1 MAYKEMFFVQ
11 LFGYN
16 SKNRLVA
23 GAVYHANNAEHAI
36 DRARRYSEQGAPGV
50 IAFSQMIDE
59 KAEDAEEPA
68 LLAWF
73 GHVPAEAR
81 AAA

>member
-11 LFGYN
+11 IFGYN

-23 GAVYHANNAEHAI
+23 GAIYHANNADHAI
-36 DRARRYSEQGAPGV
+36 ERARRYSEQGSIGV

-59 KAEDAEEPA
+59 KAEDSEEPTM
-68 LLAWF
+68 LAWF
-73 GHVPAEAR
+73 GHIPAEAR
-81 AAA
+81 MAA